1 MTDETYDYGLAAQR
15 AAESHLETIYAYDC
29 AEEDGCAEGDH
40 PAVGPWCGC
49 ETCVVREVLHAAW
62 PHLRAAALAGLE

>member
-1 MTDETYDYGLAAQR
+1 MTAVEHDYGLAAQQ
-15 AAESHLETIYAYDC
+15 AAEEHLQAIYEYEETPEWGYP
-29 AEEDGCAEGDH
+29 EGDH

-62 PHLRAAALAGLE
+62 PHLKAAALAGVE